1 MIHSVAV
8 VGCGWFGL
16 PLAKALVDKGF
27 SVSGSKRDAAQA
39 LALKEQG
46 IDGFVL
52 DLDAQQPVDN
62 EQLAKLHA
70 DAIVINIPPGL
81 RRGDNGYLA
90 RLEHLLTL
98 MGDHRYQ
105 RVIFI
110 STTGVYPANGKVQH
124 EADAIV
130 HNDTSD
136 ILLQAEAMFKGAV
149 IVRFAGLMGPKRHPG
164 RFLAGK
170 TGLTGA
176 MLSVNMTHL
185 DDGVGAVMALLTH
198 QGQLAPAY
206 NICSPDHPYKAAFYQ
221 RAAAM
226 LGLVEP
232 EFASSGEDCED
243 KVVDGSLICQQLGY
257 QYRHQDL
264 FNMLEYC

>member
-16 PLAKALVDKGF
+16 PLAKALVDRGF
-27 SVSGSKRDAAQA
+27 LVSGSKREAAQA
-39 LALKEQG
+39 LALKELG

-52 DLDAQQPVDN
+52 DLDAQQPLDSD
-62 EQLAKLHA
+62 QLAKLHA

-81 RRGDNGYLA
+81 RRGDNGYLT
-90 RLEHLLTL
+90 RLEHLRTL
-98 MGDHRYQ
+98 MGDHLYQ
-105 RVIFI
+105 RILFI
-110 STTGVYPANGKVQH
+110 STTGVYPANGKVQF
-124 EADAIV
+124 EADATA
-130 HNDTSD
+130 HNDTSE
-136 ILLQAEAMFKGAV
+136 ILLRTEAMFKDAV

-185 DDGVGAVMALLTH
+185 DDCVGGVMAILTH

-206 NICSPDHPYKAAFYQ
+206 NICSPDHPCKAAFYQ

-232 EFASSGEDCED
+232 EFTSSGDDTED

-264 FNMLEYC
+264 FEMLESC

>member
-16 PLAKALVDKGF
+16 PLAKALVEKGLL
-27 SVSGSKRDAAQA
+27 VSGSKRDTTQA
-39 LALKEQG
+39 SALKEQG

-52 DLDAQQPVDN
+52 DLDAPQPFDG

-81 RRGDNGYLA
+81 RRGDSGYLV
-90 RLEHLLTL
+90 RLERLQTL
-98 MGDHRYQ
+98 MGKHAYQ
-105 RVIFI
+105 RIIFI

-124 EADAIV
+124 EADATAY
-130 HNDTSD
+130 NDTSK

-185 DDGVGAVMALLTH
+185 DDCVGGVMTLLTH

-206 NICSPDHPYKAAFYQ
+206 NICSPEHPNKAAFYQ
-221 RAAAM
+221 RAAAI
-226 LGLVEP
+226 LGVAEP
-232 EFASSGEDCED
+232 EFASSGDKAED
-243 KVVDGSLICQQLGY
+243 KVVDGSLICRQLGY
-257 QYRHQDL
+257 QYQHYDP
-264 FNMLEYC
+264 FEMLKFC

>member
-16 PLAKALVDKGF
+16 PLAQALVEKGL
-27 SVSGSKRDAAQA
+27 SVRGSKRDAAQA

-46 IDGFVL
+46 IDGFAL
-52 DLDAQQPVDN
+52 DLDAQQPVDGG
-62 EQLAKLHA
+62 QLAKLHA

-81 RRGDNGYLA
+81 RRGDTGYLA
-90 RLEHLLTL
+90 RLERLLTL
-98 MGDHRYQ
+98 MGDHAYQ
-105 RVIFI
+105 RIIFI

-124 EADAIV
+124 EADAKAY
-130 HNDTSD
+130 NDTSE
-136 ILLQAEAMFKGAV
+136 ILLQAEAMFTGAV
-149 IVRFAGLMGPKRHPG
+149 VVRFAGLMGPKRHPG
-164 RFLAGK
+164 RFLVGK

-185 DDGVGAVMALLTH
+185 DDCVGGVMALLTH
-198 QGQLAPAY
+198 QGPLAPAY
-206 NICSPDHPYKAAFYQ
+206 NICSPDHPNKVAFYQ

-226 LGLVEP
+226 LGLAEP
-232 EFASSGEDCED
+232 EFASSGDKAED

-257 QYRHQDL
+257 QYCHQDL
-264 FNMLEYC
+264 FNTLNFC

>member
-16 PLAKALVDKGF
+16 PLAKALVENRI
-27 SVSGSKRDAAQA
+27 SVRGSKRDRYQAQ
-39 LALKEQG
+39 ALKEQG
-46 IDGFVL
+46 IDGFAL
-52 DLDAQQPVDN
+52 DLDDDTSPADA
-62 EQLAKLHA
+62 QLAKLHA

-81 RRGDNGYLA
+81 RRGDSGYLK
-90 RLEHLLTL
+90 RLERLHAL
-98 MGDHRYQ
+98 MGDHVYQ
-105 RVIFI
+105 RIIFI

-124 EADAIV
+124 ETDAMA
-130 HNDTSD
+130 HNETSE
-136 ILLQAEAMFKGAV
+136 ILLRAEAIFTDAV
-149 IVRFAGLMGPKRHPG
+149 VVRFAGLMGPKRHPG

-170 TGLTGA
+170 TGVAGA

-185 DDGVGAVMALLTH
+185 DDAVAAVMMLLDYR
-198 QGQLAPAY
+198 GQLDPAY
-206 NICSPDHPYKAAFYQ
+206 NVCSPDHPYKAAFYQ

-232 EFASSGEDCED
+232 EFASAGADNED

-257 QYRHQDL
+257 QYRHRDL
-264 FNMLEYC
+264 FEMLESC